1 VNIGI
6 ICYASVGGSGIVA
19 TELGKA
25 LAERGHQVHLV
36 STDPPFRLGEYQAG
50 LAFHQVHTPSYP
62 LFREPQYVL
71 SLANKVVQVA
81 REFQLD
87 VIHAHYAIPHATAA
101 LLSQRVLDAGHN
113 GRAPRVVT
121 TLHGTDITLVG
132 SDPSYS
138 EIVAFSIEQSNG
150 VTAVSQSLRDATR
163 RELCV
168 TRPIEVIPNFLDCRV
183 YRRRPVAA
191 LRQRFAPDP
200 ETKLV
205 IHVSN
210 FRPVKRIDAVME
222 VFARIS
228 RTVPAKLLLVGD
240 GPDLGIAYKL
250 GRELNIT
257 HQVEALGAQEDIIP
271 LLSASDVF
279 LLPSAQESFGL
290 AALEAMAC
298 EVPVVASN
306 VGGLPEVIRHG
317 ENGFLHEPAD
327 LDGMAASA
335 VALLTDPTLHHYIA
349 EAACTRVREQ
359 FCVDLVVPMYERY
372 YSVVVGSQGSQGS
385 QGSRVHGFTGS

>member
-1 VNIGI
+1 MNIGI

-25 LAERGHQVHLV
+25 LAVRGHEVHLV

-81 REFQLD
+81 REFELQI
-87 VIHAHYAIPHATAA
+87 IHAHYAIPHATAA
-101 LLSQRVLDAGHN
+101 LLSRQVLESG
-113 GRAPRVVT
+113 GRAAAPKVVT

-138 EIVAFSIEQSNG
+138 EIVAYSIERSDG
-150 VTAVSQSLRDATR
+150 VTAVSRSLRDATR

-168 TRPIEVIPNFLDCRV
+168 DRDIEVIPNFLDCEV
-183 YRRRPVAA
+183 YYRRQVPG
-191 LRQRFAPDP
+191 LRHRFAPDDA
-200 ETKLV
+200 TKLV

-222 VFARIS
+222 VFARIA
-228 RTVPAKLLLVGD
+228 RAVPAKLLLVGD
-240 GPDLGIAYKL
+240 GPELGTAYRL
-250 GRELNIT
+250 GRELHIA
-257 HQVEALGAQEDIIP
+257 HQVEMLGAQEDIIP
-271 LLSASDVF
+271 LLSAADVF

-298 EVPVVASN
+298 DVPVVASK
-306 VGGLPEVIRHG
+306 VGGLPEVIADG
-317 ENGFLHEPAD
+317 VTGFLHEPED
-327 LDGMAASA
+327 VDGMARSA
-335 VALLTDPTLHHYIA
+335 VALLTDPALHVSVA
-349 EAACTRVREQ
+349 DAACSRVREQ

-372 YSVVVGSQGSQGS
+372 YE
-385 QGSRVHGFTGS
+385 RVLG